1 MCFKKKTMLDVVKE
15 CEKINQILKD
25 ETVCFTGHRSQKLPW
40 GYNESDERCIQMR
53 ETAREKI
60 EFAISNG
67 YKNFIS
73 GMALGFDMI
82 SAELVLELKKTYPH
96 IKLICA
102 LPCKN
107 QYKKWS
113 DKQRQRYKNILKQ
126 ADIVRYVSE
135 EYTDTC
141 MLERNNYMLN
151 NSSLVIALYNGK
163 GGGTGYTIKKA
174 KTMNLQTMIINP
186 LTF

>member
-1 MCFKKKTMLDVVKE
+1 MCFKRKTMLDVVNE
-15 CEKINQILKD
+15 CEKINQILKN

-40 GYNESDERCIQMR
+40 GFNESDERCLKMK
-53 ETAREKI
+53 EKLKTEI
-60 EFAISNG
+60 VKTVESG
-67 YKNFIS
+67 YTTFIS

-82 SAELVLELKKTYPH
+82 CAELVLELKKTYPH

-113 DKQRQRYKNILKQ
+113 DRQRQRYKNILKQ

-141 MLERNNYMLN
+141 MLERNDYMLN
-151 NSSLVIALYNGK
+151 NSSIVIALYNGK

-186 LTF
+186 ITF